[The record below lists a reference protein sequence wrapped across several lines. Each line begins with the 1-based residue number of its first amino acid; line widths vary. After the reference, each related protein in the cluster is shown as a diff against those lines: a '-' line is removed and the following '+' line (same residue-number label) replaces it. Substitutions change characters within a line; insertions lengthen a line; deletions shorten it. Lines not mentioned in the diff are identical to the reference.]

1 MHISISIVQIL
12 KKEKIIHRIV
22 TLLERRKT
30 KLTTEIQFDNNTS
43 FDDHDGLEFVV
54 RVFFALVYSVIMIF
68 FSFSLFCV
76 SFFFIRI
83 NIQFLIVVLCSCLLN
98 QSSNL
103 SEHSYNSVFFF
114 SFFIIIIIKIQL
126 NTTSMNMDMQHAIE
140 RNTQKLF
147 VISFV
152 LIVYRSS
159 FSFFFPILMTNLDD
173 EQND

>member
-68 FSFSLFCV
+68 FFFFFVLC
-76 SFFFIRI
+76 FFIRI